1 MMENN
6 QIERDDDEEEQ
17 AIARFPVWISTIRD
31 YFKILIPILL
41 VLRILLDFQDL
52 VFPPST
58 RMIGE
63 IVRTTRLVVYRVA
76 NWRFRSGS
84 GYQSAGSDPVP
95 VFEHQFRFRF
105 RVPSGYFRV

>member
-6 QIERDDDEEEQ
+6 QIERDGDEEGQ
-17 AIARFPVWISTIRD
+17 ATWIRTIRD

-63 IVRTTRLVVYRVA
+63 IVRTTRLTILLL
-76 NWRFRSGS
+76 NFLKIWMEF
-84 GYQSAGSDPVP
+84 QLEQP
-95 VFEHQFRFRF
+95 
-105 RVPSGYFRV
+105 

>member
-1 MMENN
+1 MENN
-6 QIERDDDEEEQ
+6 QIEREGDDEEEQ
-17 AIARFPVWISTIRD
+17 AIARFPVWIRTIRD

-63 IVRTTRLVVYRVA
+63 IVRTTRLTILLL
-76 NWRFRSGS
+76 NFLKIWMEF
-84 GYQSAGSDPVP
+84 QLEQP
-95 VFEHQFRFRF
+95 
-105 RVPSGYFRV
+105 